1 MPNSGPQTGPW
12 LPFANMF
19 MFLHVDWLFPAYYM
33 PWGELGSLF
42 YFVVWVAVA
51 FVAAAVVLN
60 RRDA

>member
-1 MPNSGPQTGPW
+1 
-12 LPFANMF
+12 

-51 FVAAAVVLN
+51 FVAAALVLN